1 MNYFFSI
8 LLLVSSACAQLT
20 FDKAVIEVTAKPD
33 EDSLVVDFPFV
44 NNTANEQNISSVN
57 SYCSC
62 LEVKATSQKVA
73 VGEKGVLRATLDIK
87 NLHSTVSKTAEVHL
101 AGSDKPQHI
110 TVKATIPELVN
121 IEPRSLQWS
130 FTEPRK
136 AKTVRVTMNHDAP
149 IQLLSAKSVNTA
161 FTCEK
166 RTVEEG
172 KIYEI
177 TVTPPQE
184 QITAAVFGRLQIET
198 DCKYTRHKN
207 KECFVLLRPKDR

>member
-1 MNYFFSI
+1 MSYLLSI
-8 LLLVSSACAQLT
+8 LLLVTTACAQLT
-20 FDKAVIEVTAKPD
+20 FDKAEMEITAKPD
-33 EDSLVVDFPFV
+33 EDSLVVEFPFV
-44 NNTANEQNISSVN
+44 NNTANEQTISSIQ

-62 LEVKATSQKVA
+62 MEVKATSQKIA
-73 VGEKGVLRATLDIK
+73 AGGKGVLRATLDIK
-87 NLHSTVSKTAEVHL
+87 NLHSIVSKTAEVHL
-101 AGSDKPQHI
+101 AGSSKPQYI
-110 TVKATIPELVN
+110 TVKANIPELVT

-130 FTEPRK
+130 FTEPRA
-136 AKTVRVTMNHDAP
+136 AKTVRVTMKHDTP
-149 IQLLSAKSVNTA
+149 IQLLSVKSLNNA

-177 TVTPPQE
+177 TVTPPLE

-198 DCKYTRHKN
+198 DSKYSRHKS